1 MFVYVLNKDGKA
13 LMPCKPQKARKLLK
27 NNKAKVVNRTP
38 FTIQLLYGSSGYKQ
52 QINLGVD
59 AGSKYIGLSATTEK
73 NELFKAEVEL
83 RQDISKLLE
92 SRRILRRSRRSR
104 KLRYRPARFNNRRN
118 RKDKLA
124 PSVQHKLDCHVT
136 MIRKVCSILPV
147 RNIIVETAEF
157 DVHKLK
163 NPNVSGKE
171 YQDGG
176 QKDFSNVKSA
186 VLNRDNYTCQICGE
200 KDSRLE
206 VHHIQFRSK
215 GGSTRMDNLVTL
227 CSNCHGKIHNG
238 EMGFKKKVKS
248 FKHASHMNIM
258 RKRLIDSLKNIY
270 DNVFETFGYLTKYDR
285 EKLNISKSHSNDAFV
300 ISHNFNAERIDVEYQ
315 YKKVRRHNRQLHK
328 SKPSKGGIRRRN
340 QSNYVVNGFR
350 RFDKVMYNG
359 IECFITGKRTS
370 GYFQL
375 KTFDGTVVSQSV
387 SSKKLKL
394 LEPIKGW
401 LINMEAAIPP
411 RPVEVM
417 VSLPK

>member
-1 MFVYVLNKDGKA
+1 MFVYVLNKKGKA

-59 AGSKYIGLSATTEK
+59 AGSRYIGLSATTK
-73 NELFKAEVEL
+73 KKELFKAEVEL

-92 SRRILRRSRRSR
+92 NRRNLRRSRRNR
-104 KLRYRPARFNNRRN
+104 KLRYRPARFNNREK
-118 RKDKLA
+118 KDKVT
-124 PSVQHKLDCHVT
+124 PSIQHKIDSHIT
-136 MIRKVCSILPV
+136 IIRKVCSILPV
-147 RNIIVETAEF
+147 VNIIIETAEF
-157 DVHKLK
+157 DTHKLK
-163 NPNVSGKE
+163 NPNIRSEE
-171 YQDGG
+171 YQNGE
-176 QKDFSNVKSA
+176 QIDFYNVKAA
-186 VLNRDNYTCQICGE
+186 VLNRDTYSCQICGA
-200 KDSRLE
+200 KDTRLE
-206 VHHIQFRSK
+206 VHHIRFRSQ
-215 GGSTRMDNLVTL
+215 GGSDSMDNLVTL
-227 CSNCHGKIHNG
+227 CKDCHGNVHSG
-238 EMGFKKKVKS
+238 ELTFDKKVQS

-258 RKRLIDSLKNIY
+258 RKRLVELLRDEFSG
-270 DNVFETFGYLTKYDR
+270 VFETFGYLTKFTR
-285 EKLNISKSHSNDAFV
+285 EKLGLCKSHCVDAFV
-300 ISHNFNAERIDVEYQ
+300 ISHNLNAEPLDVEFLFR
-315 YKKVRRHNRQLHK
+315 KVRRHNRQLHK
-328 SKPSKGGIRRRN
+328 AKPSKGGKRRN
-340 QSNYVVNGFR
+340 NQSKYIVNGFR

-359 IECFITGKRTS
+359 LECFITGKRSS

-411 RPVEVM
+411 RPVEVV